1 MEVKVM
7 PDSGISQETDSNL
20 RKSGYVDPRYLDEN
34 ASRDQKIALEL
45 RRRYPNAFDLR
56 KKARKRLPRFAFEYI
71 DGGAGSD
78 GNIQRN
84 WASLDGIELM
94 PRYGNV
100 VAPPPTD
107 IELFGVP
114 YNAPIGIS
122 PIGGPGTGFPGAE
135 RFLARAAQAA
145 GIPYTLGVLSAIT
158 IEEAAEIAPD
168 VLWLQIYRFA
178 RNDHKIGLDLARRAE
193 TAGVKALVLTW
204 DTPVRT
210 TRPREVKAGITNPF
224 RLNMRLKM
232 DAMSSPPWLMSMVRN
247 GIPRFVSI
255 KPYMGGASSLE
266 EAAKFMRT
274 EGGGAFTWEEVKRY
288 RDVFKGRLLVK
299 GILHPEDAKRAVE
312 IGLDGLFVSNHGGR
326 QIEALPASIDAVPA
340 IAKEVGKKA
349 TIVLDSGVR
358 TGIDAARALAVG
370 ADAAFAGKAFLWSL
384 GALGERGP
392 KHMIDVL
399 KAELSSTLGQLGCL
413 SVGELSK
420 VPRRHRT
427 KWSPEDFATG
437 TSF

>member
-1 MEVKVM
+1 M
-7 PDSGISQETDSNL
+7 PDSGISQETDSNP
-20 RKSGYVDPRYLDEN
+20 RKGGYVDPRYLDEN

-158 IEEAAEIAPD
+158 IEEAAEVCGFRYIA
-168 VLWLQIYRFA
+168 LRGMTT
-178 RNDHKIGLDLARRAE
+178 K
-193 TAGVKALVLTW
+193 LV
-204 DTPVRT
+204 
-210 TRPREVKAGITNPF
+210 
-224 RLNMRLKM
+224 
-232 DAMSSPPWLMSMVRN
+232 
-247 GIPRFVSI
+247 
-255 KPYMGGASSLE
+255 
-266 EAAKFMRT
+266 
-274 EGGGAFTWEEVKRY
+274 
-288 RDVFKGRLLVK
+288 
-299 GILHPEDAKRAVE
+299 
-312 IGLDGLFVSNHGGR
+312 
-326 QIEALPASIDAVPA
+326 
-340 IAKEVGKKA
+340 
-349 TIVLDSGVR
+349 
-358 TGIDAARALAVG
+358 
-370 ADAAFAGKAFLWSL
+370 
-384 GALGERGP
+384 
-392 KHMIDVL
+392 
-399 KAELSSTLGQLGCL
+399 
-413 SVGELSK
+413 
-420 VPRRHRT
+420 
-427 KWSPEDFATG
+427 
-437 TSF
+437 

>member
-1 MEVKVM
+1 MSEPTNEGEIKA
-7 PDSGISQETDSNL
+7 EK
-20 RKSGYVDPRYLDEN
+20 RSGYVDPRYVDGN
-34 ASRDQKIALEL
+34 ASKEQTEALEL

-56 KKARKRLPRFAFEYI
+56 DKARKRLPKFAFEYI

-78 GNIQRN
+78 GNIKRN
-84 WASLDGIELM
+84 WSSFDGIELM

-107 IELFGVP
+107 TEIFGVR
-114 YNAPIGIS
+114 YSAPIGIS

-145 GIPYTLGVLSAIT
+145 KIPYTLGVLSAIS

-193 TAGVKALVLTW
+193 AAGVKALVLTW

-224 RLNMRLKM
+224 KLNMRLRL
-232 DAMSSPPWLMSMVRN
+232 DAMSSPPWLMSMMKN

-255 KPYMGGASSLE
+255 KPYMGGKTSLE
-266 EAAKFMRT
+266 EAARFMRT
-274 EGGGAFTWEEVKRY
+274 EGGGAFTWDEVKRY
-288 RDVFKGRLLVK
+288 RDVFKGRLVVK
-299 GILHPEDAKRAVE
+299 GILHPADAVRAVE

-326 QIEALPASIDAVPA
+326 QIEALPASIDAVPS
-340 IAKEVGKKA
+340 IAAEVGEKA
-349 TIVLDSGVR
+349 TIIVDSGVR
-358 TGIDAARALAVG
+358 SGIDAARALALG
-370 ADAAFAGKAFLWSL
+370 ANAAFAGKAFLWSL
-384 GALGERGP
+384 GALGEKGP
-392 KHMIDVL
+392 GHMIEVL

-413 SVGELSK
+413 STKELLD
-420 VPRRHRT
+420 VARRHRT
-427 KWSPEDFATG
+427 AWTQSDFATG
-437 TSF
+437 HSN